1 MFPANPG
8 ALEKQIAAS
17 SFNSEDR
24 APAKWSFS
32 GLYWSSGKRHRR
44 ALEKQIRVF
53 LTNAGVLE
61 KQIGTFPVNSVA
73 LKKQSGAFPVYSGAL
88 EKQTGVLA
96 TNSGALEKQMGVFPA
111 KYGALEKQSARGM
124 TF

>member
-32 GLYWSSGKRHRR
+32 GLYWSSGKGHRR

-73 LKKQSGAFPVYSGAL
+73 LDLGARWRY
-88 EKQTGVLA
+88 
-96 TNSGALEKQMGVFPA
+96 PA
-111 KYGALEKQSARGM
+111 NPQFVSTCIAKHY
-124 TF
+124 